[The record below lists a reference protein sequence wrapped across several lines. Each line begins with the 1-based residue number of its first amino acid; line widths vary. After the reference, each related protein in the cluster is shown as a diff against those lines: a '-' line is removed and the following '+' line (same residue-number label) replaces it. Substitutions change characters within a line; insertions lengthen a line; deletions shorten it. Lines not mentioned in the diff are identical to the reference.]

1 MWIEELPNGKFKA
14 VERYDDYLTGKSKK
28 VSVTLEKNT
37 ARARKTAQAA
47 LTEKIKKAL
56 SKTCVKKDYTFKEI
70 SHLYLHDLADEVKQT
85 TYYEYSC
92 TISQL
97 MLILGE
103 NTVIDRINAN
113 YVKTAFKSSDKRT
126 ATLNTYLIHFKRII
140 RWAYKNDYI
149 ENIQYL
155 DKLEP
160 LKEPASRIPVTH
172 TDSCIEEAKYLE
184 ASEINKLISSMK
196 SKIWRDMTEFLVL
209 TGLRFGEAAA
219 LTISDIDLKN
229 RLIYIT
235 KNYSSK
241 QHLLSTPKT
250 ERSNRQIYIQDEL
263 LELCKSLK
271 REAMIQR
278 LASGSDLI
286 FSSKRGAY
294 VTHTTYYRYLI
305 VYSRKYLQK
314 EITPHALRHTHGSL
328 LLEQGMS
335 IDAISRRLGHEDTAT
350 TTRIYL
356 HVTQKLKEKEYEKI
370 KEIKII

>member
-14 VERYDDYLTGKSKK
+14 VERYEDYLTGKSKK

-37 ARARKTAQAA
+37 AKTRKTAQAA
-47 LTEKIKKAL
+47 LTEKIRKAL
-56 SKTCVKKDYTFKEI
+56 LKTCKKKDYTVKEI
-70 SHLYLHDLADEVKQT
+70 SELYLRDLADEVKQS

-97 MLILGE
+97 ILILGE

-140 RWAYKNDYI
+140 RWAYKNEYI

-155 DKLEP
+155 DKLGP
-160 LKEPASRIPVTH
+160 LKEPAPKIPVTH
-172 TDSCIEEAKYLE
+172 IDSCIEEAKYLE
-184 ASEINKLISSMK
+184 SSEVNKLISSMK
-196 SKIWRDMTEFLVL
+196 SKVWRDMTEFLVL

-235 KNYSSK
+235 KSYSSK

-286 FSSKRGAY
+286 FSSKRGTY

-314 EITPHALRHTHGSL
+314 EITPHVLRHTHGSL